1 MNDFAQLVE
10 QARLYT
16 LQWLPADVALSVVP
30 TALVMLVL
38 GIGVA
43 VLGAK
48 LARFTI
54 TSVFILA
61 GAGAGFLFSHAYQFP
76 PTICTLT
83 AALFVGLI
91 GHLAF
96 RFWVGLGLS
105 VVLAGLVV
113 GGFSY
118 ARLSPHVSAF
128 EQQGLKVSDGTET
141 LPLAGESKAEATMS
155 PQQWWPKFIAFVQQ
169 RDADAERV
177 GSALAALALMTGLLI
192 GLVAARLALI
202 VSTSALG
209 TFLVLGGSGALCAH
223 FGSVDYRLGSR
234 YPVVVG
240 IALGAFFATS
250 LFLQTW
256 MTRRPKKEASDKEDS
271 DS

>member
-1 MNDFAQLVE
+1 MNNFAQLVE

-61 GAGAGFLFSHAYQFP
+61 GAGTGYLFSHAYQFP
-76 PTICTLT
+76 PLICMLT

-118 ARLSPHVSAF
+118 ARLAPHVTTF
-128 EQQGLKVSDGTET
+128 EQQVVKVSDGQGA
-141 LPLAGESKAEATMS
+141 LPLAGESKADSVMA
-155 PQQWWPKFIAFVQQ
+155 PRQWFSRFTAFVQE

-209 TFLVLGGSGALCAH
+209 TFLALGGTGALFSH
-223 FGSVDYRLGSR
+223 FGSADYRLGSSH
-234 YPVVVG
+234 PVVVG
-240 IALGAFFATS
+240 LAVGAFFATS

-256 MTRRPKKEASDKEDS
+256 MTRKPKKESSDKEDS